1 MRIDT
6 TFLRSGVA
14 RRIFFL
20 FVLSAL
26 LPIALMLGLSLR
38 ELNKDMERSLSQ
50 ELRQAA
56 KTYAMSLY
64 ERLKLADDD
73 LNLLA
78 AHADEQDITHHL
90 QDRDASRYA
99 SLTWIRG
106 PRETPLLGGVTR
118 RVTLSEE
125 DREHLGHG
133 MSLLVNASEGL
144 DSRELLLVH
153 PSAHGGYLVAQLRPG
168 YVWGSRE
175 SLPYLTDFCITNQ
188 AGKLLHCTNPGQ
200 AGFIAAGRLM
210 PHSGLISESFQ
221 LFLRGSFAAPEWRV
235 LAMQPAPE
243 ARSRL
248 DAMNHIFI
256 SVALLAILLVAFLS
270 VMQIRRTLVPLENLI
285 DGTRRLARQDFTPLP
300 VSARN
305 DEFTEL
311 AQAFNAMSGELR
323 TKFLVLDAQSRIDR
337 MILTELNLER
347 VLETVLRGLHDV
359 VPADSLC
366 VAAIERALGDRAQLH
381 CLTGDRLTVERI
393 EFGPDTLAG
402 LNGLE
407 AGLMAE
413 RATPG
418 GGRLPPWPDQPH
430 VLYLPVRW
438 KDELVAVL
446 GLGFAAA
453 DRLAPG
459 IRRHVEEVAGRIGV
473 ALSALAR
480 EEMLYRQAHY
490 DSLTGL
496 PNRLM
501 FHDWLNRET
510 RRAQRSGETLALLF
524 IDLDQFKMVNDS
536 RGHGAGDE
544 LLREVATRMQGA
556 VRGDSLIARLGG
568 DEFIVALPSL
578 GEKTQAGTV
587 AEHLLATLSQP
598 YTLSGFQHNINASI
612 GIAFCPQDASRGEE
626 LVRCADIAMYR
637 AKEAGR
643 GRYVYFEEEMNTRVL
658 ADTRLDQE
666 LRRALRDNEFV
677 VFWQPQQN
685 LGDASLSGAEV
696 LIRWNHPER
705 GLVPPGAFIDY
716 AERSGLIEPI
726 SMRVMELA
734 CAQFRAWMDAGIAP
748 PRMAVNISAREFR
761 HPDFIDRVSEA
772 VGASGVPPERVELEI
787 TEGSFI
793 DDLKGM
799 SARLDQL
806 HGLGFHIAIDDFGT
820 GYSSLSYLSSFNAD
834 VLKIDRSFVMRI
846 TELESHR
853 SLCRAIIQMGHAL
866 DMKIVAEG
874 VEQPAE
880 REFLRSEGC
889 DYLQGY
895 LYAKPLPAEQFEA
908 FLDNGREA
916 VRSAA

>member
-144 DSRELLLVH
+144 DTRELLLVH

-366 VAAIERALGDRAQLH
+366 VAAIERALGDRA
-381 CLTGDRLTVERI
+381 
-393 EFGPDTLAG
+393 
-402 LNGLE
+402 
-407 AGLMAE
+407 
-413 RATPG
+413 
-418 GGRLPPWPDQPH
+418 
-430 VLYLPVRW
+430 
-438 KDELVAVL
+438 
-446 GLGFAAA
+446 
-453 DRLAPG
+453 
-459 IRRHVEEVAGRIGV
+459 
-473 ALSALAR
+473 
-480 EEMLYRQAHY
+480 
-490 DSLTGL
+490 
-496 PNRLM
+496 
-501 FHDWLNRET
+501 
-510 RRAQRSGETLALLF
+510 
-524 IDLDQFKMVNDS
+524 
-536 RGHGAGDE
+536 
-544 LLREVATRMQGA
+544 
-556 VRGDSLIARLGG
+556 
-568 DEFIVALPSL
+568 
-578 GEKTQAGTV
+578 
-587 AEHLLATLSQP
+587 
-598 YTLSGFQHNINASI
+598 
-612 GIAFCPQDASRGEE
+612 
-626 LVRCADIAMYR
+626 
-637 AKEAGR
+637 
-643 GRYVYFEEEMNTRVL
+643 
-658 ADTRLDQE
+658 
-666 LRRALRDNEFV
+666 
-677 VFWQPQQN
+677 
-685 LGDASLSGAEV
+685 
-696 LIRWNHPER
+696 
-705 GLVPPGAFIDY
+705 
-716 AERSGLIEPI
+716 
-726 SMRVMELA
+726 
-734 CAQFRAWMDAGIAP
+734 
-748 PRMAVNISAREFR
+748 
-761 HPDFIDRVSEA
+761 
-772 VGASGVPPERVELEI
+772 
-787 TEGSFI
+787 
-793 DDLKGM
+793 
-799 SARLDQL
+799 
-806 HGLGFHIAIDDFGT
+806 
-820 GYSSLSYLSSFNAD
+820 
-834 VLKIDRSFVMRI
+834 
-846 TELESHR
+846 
-853 SLCRAIIQMGHAL
+853 
-866 DMKIVAEG
+866 
-874 VEQPAE
+874 
-880 REFLRSEGC
+880 
-889 DYLQGY
+889 
-895 LYAKPLPAEQFEA
+895 
-908 FLDNGREA
+908 
-916 VRSAA
+916 